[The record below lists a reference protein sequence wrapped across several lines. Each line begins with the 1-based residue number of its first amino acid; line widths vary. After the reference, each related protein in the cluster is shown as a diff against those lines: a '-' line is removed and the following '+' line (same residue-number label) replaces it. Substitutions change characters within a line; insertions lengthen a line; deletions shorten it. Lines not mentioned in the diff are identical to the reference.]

1 MHPALRHLG
10 ALFSR
15 SRPVHLTL
23 FLTRRCNARCPF
35 CFYGKQRDAEGG
47 PPELSLDEIG
57 RVARSL
63 DDLFWVAFSGGEPFL
78 REDLAE
84 IGQLLHDQNRV
95 GFFTLPTNGLL
106 PERIVARTEAI
117 LGRCPDSVVV
127 VKLSLDGVG
136 EDHDALRQVPGGFR
150 QVIQAYRGLAGL
162 ARRFPRL
169 EVGFNTLFCSDNQGK
184 MEGIVDFVRGLDGA
198 RSHTITMVRGQ
209 FGEDRHREVDL
220 ARYQQSVR
228 YLESRWGSGPGRF
241 HRFAGSRL
249 KAAHD
254 RLQHRLIHRTLSQRR
269 RLIPCYAGRLN
280 LVLTESGEL
289 HPCEERWDR
298 SFGNVRD
305 AGYDVAA
312 MLRSERAGRIRAE
325 TDRGGCYCSHECNFL
340 VNILFN
346 PRMHPALLGEY
357 ARLRL
362 GLPARDAG
370 GGGKATA
377 EGRTGTQPLAMAHTQ
392 VRRWIA

>member
-1 MHPALRHLG
+1 MQGALRHLG

-15 SRPVHLTL
+15 RRPVHLTL

-35 CFYGKQRDAEGG
+35 CFYGARRDAEDG

-57 RVARSL
+57 RVCRSL
-63 DDLFWVAFSGGEPFL
+63 GDLFWVAFSGGEPFL

-84 IGQLLHDQNRV
+84 IGQLLHDRNRV
-95 GFFTLPTNGLL
+95 GFFTVPTNGLL
-106 PERIVARTEAI
+106 PERIVERTEA
-117 LGRCPDSVVV
+117 LLRSCPKSVVV

-150 QVIQAYRGLAGL
+150 QVMQSYRGLAAL

-169 EVGFNTLFCSDNQGK
+169 ELGFNTLFCSDNQGK
-184 MEGIVDFVRGLDGA
+184 MEGIVDFVRDLAGA
-198 RSHTITMVRGQ
+198 RSHTITMVRGRI
-209 FGEDRHREVDL
+209 EEERLREVDL
-220 ARYQQSVR
+220 ARYRRAVG
-228 YLESRWGSGPGRF
+228 YLESRWGSGPRRF
-241 HRFAGSRL
+241 QRFAGSRL

-254 RLQHRLIHRTLSQRR
+254 RLQHRLIHRTLSERR

-280 LVLTESGEL
+280 LVLTECGEL

-305 AGYDVAA
+305 AGYDVAG
-312 MLRSERAGRIRAE
+312 MLRSERARRILEE
-325 TDRGGCYCSHECNFL
+325 TDRAGCWCSHECNFL

-346 PRMHPALLGEY
+346 PRMHPALLGET
-357 ARLRL
+357 ARLHL
-362 GLPARDAG
+362 GLPGREAG
-370 GGGKATA
+370 GGGETEAGPA
-377 EGRTGTQPLAMAHTQ
+377 RTRPLAMAHTQ
-392 VRRWIA
+392 SRRWLA

>member
-1 MHPALRHLG
+1 MHAGLRHLG

-15 SRPVHLTL
+15 RRPVHLTL

-35 CFYGKQRDAEGG
+35 CFYGAQRDAEGG
-47 PPELSLDEIG
+47 PSELSLDEIG
-57 RVARSL
+57 RVSRSL
-63 DDLFWVAFSGGEPFL
+63 GDLFWVAFSGGEPFL

-84 IGQLLHDQNRV
+84 IGRLLHGQNRV
-95 GFFTLPTNGLL
+95 GFFTVPTNGLL
-106 PERIVARTEAI
+106 PERIAERTEA
-117 LGRCPDSVVV
+117 LLAGCPDSVVV

-150 QVIQAYRGLAGL
+150 QVMQAYRGLSGL

-209 FGEDRHREVDL
+209 LGEARFREVDL
-220 ARYQQSVR
+220 DRYRRAVR
-228 YLESRWGSGPGRF
+228 YLDSRWGSGPGRF

-254 RLQHRLIHRTLSQRR
+254 RLQHRLIHRTLSERR
-269 RLIPCYAGRLN
+269 RLVPCHAGRLN

-298 SFGNVRD
+298 SFGNVRE

-312 MLRSERAGRIRAE
+312 MLRSERARRILDE
-325 TDRGGCYCSHECNFL
+325 TARGGCWCSHECNFL
-340 VNILFN
+340 VNILFS
-346 PRMHPALLGEY
+346 PRLHPALLGEY

-362 GLPARDAG
+362 GLPARGAG
-370 GGGKATA
+370 GEGIEPA
-377 EGRTGTQPLAMAHTQ
+377 EGRAGTQPWAMAQTQ
-392 VRRWIA
+392 VRRWLA